1 MVTPLVPWPWT
12 RSAQRGF
19 TLLEILLVLAL
30 LGLAYALVPPFIAVG
45 GSTTELKAAA
55 RKVAAGLRLARTQAI
70 LHGQETALHFDVE
83 ARQLY
88 LDGEARRH
96 SLPKAVRI
104 EVFTAESEVSAD
116 TRMAAIRF
124 YPNGSS
130 TGGRVTLAMGEW
142 AFMVDVDW
150 LTGQVEVLD
159 AP

>member
-1 MVTPLVPWPWT
+1 MLT
-12 RSAQRGF
+12 
-19 TLLEILLVLAL
+19 L
-30 LGLAYALVPPFIAVG
+30 LGLAYALVPPFITVG

-70 LHGQETALHFDVE
+70 MSGQETALHFDVK
-83 ARQLY
+83 ARQFY
-88 LDGEARRH
+88 LDGAARPH
-96 SLPKAVRI
+96 PLPAAARI

-116 TRMAAIRF
+116 TRVAAIRF

-130 TGGRVTLAMGEW
+130 TGGRVTLAMGER

-150 LTGQVEVLD
+150 LTGQVAVLD